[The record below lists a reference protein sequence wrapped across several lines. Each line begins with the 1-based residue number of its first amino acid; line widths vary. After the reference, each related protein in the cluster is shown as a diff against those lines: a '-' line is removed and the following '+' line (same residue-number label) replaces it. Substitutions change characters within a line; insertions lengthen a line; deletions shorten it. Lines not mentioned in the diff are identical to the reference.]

1 MISRAEFWRLFRFSI
16 VGGGATLVDLATAK
30 FCLFMWPAMS
40 EHLVTSIGFFVA
52 FWVSFFGH
60 RYVTFQSHGKIT
72 NFLAV
77 ALFSL
82 AVRNVLL
89 SGLLWVGLSGMLPI
103 VIATLAVT
111 VLTYVLSR
119 IWVFA

>member
-1 MISRAEFWRLFRFSI
+1 L
-16 VGGGATLVDLATAK
+16 
-30 FCLFMWPAMS
+30 CLFLWPFMS

-72 NFLAV
+72 NFLVV

-89 SGLLWVGLSGMLPI
+89 SGLLWIGLSGMLPI

-111 VLTYVLSR
+111 ILTYVLSR